1 MSAKSRKEAPFADLT
16 SALIELDVETKKAV
30 LSFVNT
36 LLMALS
42 NSHIYIELKCDLKTQ
57 LFDERVAEA
66 LQLVYQGIEELNII
80 DRGTHEGSN
89 VSPPPRISTL
99 LNSSN
104 ISGYES
110 VDFGDIYGTPAISN
124 NLGDTSKLGSS
135 STSESL
141 SIDELYGKATGD
153 DNLTFT
159 DVYDKEIEFENNSL
173 GDTCDSTVDDSKL
186 SDLYDRSYAIS
197 DSYDNHIP
205 NVEFFS
211 SANLMNELKPLKN
224 PVAIKKFSQEK
235 SPRNLE
241 RMKSFADDLLTVTYN
256 SVGTGDTINV
266 VSKSREVT
274 VTPRT
279 GTMVCCTTGTIVNN
293 AHVTNF
299 FDFLSLSR
307 SHTTRLE
314 CWL

>member
-16 SALIELDVETKKAV
+16 SALIELDVETKKSV

-36 LLMALS
+36 LLTALS
-42 NSHIYIELKCDLKTQ
+42 NSHIYIELKCDLKSQ

-66 LQLVYQGIEELNII
+66 LQLVDQGVEELNII
-80 DRGTHEGSN
+80 DRGTHEVNN
-89 VSPPPRISTL
+89 VSSTPRINTL

-124 NLGDTSKLGSS
+124 NLGDASKFGSS

-159 DVYDKEIEFENNSL
+159 DVYDKEIEFENNSF
-173 GDTCDSTVDDSKL
+173 GDTCDSTVVDDSKL
-186 SDLYDRSYAIS
+186 VDLYDRSYARN
-197 DSYDNHIP
+197 DSYDNHVP

-211 SANLMNELKPLKN
+211 SASVMNELKPLKN
-224 PVAIKKFSQEK
+224 PGAGKKPPQDK
-235 SPRNLE
+235 TPRNLE
-241 RMKSFADDLLTVTYN
+241 RIKSFAEDLLTVTYN
-256 SVGTGDTINV
+256 SVGTGDSINV
-266 VSKSREVT
+266 VSKAREIT

-279 GTMVCCTTGTIVNN
+279 GTMVSCTTSFCT
-293 AHVTNF
+293 
-299 FDFLSLSR
+299 SY
-307 SHTTRLE
+307 
-314 CWL
+314 